1 MGPNLDK
8 KDLEKIESMAKT
20 MDRQL
25 TAVEAKVVASML
37 QVLEG
42 PNLTPEVVQ
51 KATEVAKIVESD
63 VTPEVV
69 ESIAILVRGLS
80 TEVSSQKIEVVAEMS
95 KQMGPELS
103 AGEVQMIS
111 RMVSNSGLGPISSQD
126 VKILSEITN
135 IVGGPPALS
144 PAKSEMISLL
154 TKKANED
161 DSQPSADEP
170 ISDKDAEKIMAA
182 LHVMGPSISPN
193 EKSEVKALLQN
204 VESPLSFD
212 EAEVAFLFIEHLMQK
227 LDTQTVKVAVDA
239 AKTANIKPSDA
250 QVAIIF

>member
-1 MGPNLDK
+1 
-8 KDLEKIESMAKT
+8 MAKT
-20 MDRQL
+20 MDKQL
-25 TAVEAKVVASML
+25 TPIEAKVVASML

-51 KATEVAKIVESD
+51 KVAEVAKDIEPD
-63 VTPEVV
+63 VTPQVV

-80 TEVSSQKIEVVAEMS
+80 IEVSPQKVEVVAEMS

-161 DSQPSADEP
+161 DSQPSSERQL
-170 ISDKDAEKIMAA
+170 SDKDAEKIMAV
-182 LHVMGPSISPN
+182 LHEMGSSISPN

-204 VESPLSFD
+204 VESTLSSD

-250 QVAIIF
+250 EVSI